1 MVSLTSIVKG
11 KLSQASLV
19 AFVSLFC
26 YCRSLSVV
34 GSDAPVG
41 DTYSFLI
48 LDYRASQRFPDF
60 ATQRKVCCGRN
71 QPWSSK
77 MNNLCFYSLLASNQE
92 VDFFTDILFDTDL
105 AGEVMSDNSLVT
117 ELESIPQEAV
127 LDEEAEAIVEQW
139 DIEVAI
145 EVEESVQNLDLPE
158 GMLTYELHYTCD
170 IKNEIFNIA
179 QQVARGIEY

>member
-1 MVSLTSIVKG
+1 MN
-11 KLSQASLV
+11 KLS
-19 AFVSLFC
+19 FH
-26 YCRSLSVV
+26 
-34 GSDAPVG
+34 
-41 DTYSFLI
+41 
-48 LDYRASQRFPDF
+48 
-60 ATQRKVCCGRN
+60 
-71 QPWSSK
+71 
-77 MNNLCFYSLLASNQE
+77 SLLASNQE

-105 AGEVMSDNSLVT
+105 AGEVMSDNPLVT

-145 EVEESVQNLDLPE
+145 EVEESVQNLNLPE

-179 QQVARGIEY
+179 QQVARGVEY